1 MGKDF
6 WRPFAKL
13 LLFQVLQERRK
24 DDNRQEPLDKM
35 SMEQL
40 LQEKTAVQKGL
51 LYLEGMFGRP
61 NSKEERDMA
70 RPLYDRYRQIKRMLN
85 RNSSMV
91 SKRNTLPLIN
101 RRKLKIKTR
110 IQNFGVF

>member
-1 MGKDF
+1 MTYGA
-6 WRPFAKL
+6 RL
-13 LLFQVLQERRK
+13 LYFQVLQERRK
-24 DDNRQEPLDKM
+24 EDSRVEALDKL

-40 LQEKTAVQKGL
+40 LHEKTAVQKGL

-61 NSKEERDMA
+61 NSKEERDLA

-91 SKRNTLPLIN
+91 SILH
-101 RRKLKIKTR
+101 
-110 IQNFGVF
+110 

>member
-1 MGKDF
+1 MQWTSD
-6 WRPFAKL
+6 L
-13 LLFQVLQERRK
+13 LRLLDIQVLQERRK
-24 DDNRQEPLDKM
+24 EDGRVEALDKL

-40 LQEKTAVQKGL
+40 LHEKTAVQKGL

-61 NSKEERDMA
+61 NSKEERDLA

-91 SKRNTLPLIN
+91 SNLN
-101 RRKLKIKTR
+101 
-110 IQNFGVF
+110 